1 MIDIAAE
8 QFLLAQIGDVG
19 GRFELGYEA
28 EDLDHAKRLI
38 DAAVNGRVTQRN
50 AVGRSIVT
58 VAHEDGTTESETGI
72 TGCASLVVPQP
83 GWRVWGR
90 VTQYEPYRRV

>member
-1 MIDIAAE
+1 MP
-8 QFLLAQIGDVG
+8 LLPPPEISEAISALGHHPRGSDVV

-72 TGCASLVVPQP
+72 TGCASLVAHSRAGVP
-83 GWRVWGR
+83 GGA
-90 VTQYEPYRRV
+90 